1 MSTLMLLSV
10 VFLCVAAVATAVNI
24 VLKMINKRNPGVYPA
39 KSREAVSWVYLLAYV
54 ASGVLS
60 LLATSASAGAQ
71 SYIGQF
77 DHNTIDPDAKRV
89 LQYAPVSGS
98 YIASLNGKN
107 LYTRALYGGNTAFRL
122 ETSDRPIFAAFHGKD
137 NRNIHF
143 IINVDG
149 KSQRLDSIAD
159 CYSLY
164 RGGERK
170 YMLSDPSWNG
180 GSLTITAIAP
190 RDHEGAIWKIDAEK
204 MPKGATLTT
213 VCTPTVKI
221 KINRNGDM
229 GADPANCFAPDLE
242 FQDRELTTVSI
253 GGKKQT
259 AYVAYADYHFSG
271 DSQKTLA
278 KEYDTA
284 EHLRQELADRLVIDT
299 PDPYFNAL
307 GPIITHAADGNFDG
321 MVWLHGAIGWRMPL
335 SGWRGAYSGDFL
347 GWHDR
352 ARSHFNAYAKSQVTD
367 VEPTIPHPSQDPGK
381 QMARALKEWGTQMY
395 SNGYICRNPE
405 RNDQMHHYDMNLCY
419 IDELLW
425 HLKWT
430 GDLDYAREMWPVIT
444 SHLAWEKRN
453 YDPDDNGLYD
463 AYCCIWASDALYY
476 NSGSVTHSTAY
487 NYRANKIAAEIAEK
501 IGEDPTPYAEEADK
515 ILKALNATLW
525 MPEKGVWAEHKDFMG
540 LQRLHD
546 HPALWTVYHAID
558 SDVADDF
565 MAYSA
570 TRYIDNNIPH
580 ISVTADGLDRN
591 DYATVST
598 TDWLPYAWS
607 INNVAFAEV
616 LHTTLAYWQAGRPDA
631 AAHLFK
637 SSMLDGMYLGNSPG
651 NIGQVSHYDAARGEC
666 YRDFADP
673 TAMMTRAVV
682 QGLFGFN
689 PDALNHKATFK
700 PGFPT
705 DWDHASITHPDF
717 SLNFKRAGMT
727 DTYTLTC
734 GIDSIRNID
743 LIIPAPADKVASV
756 TVNGAAADYS
766 VRDNSIGIPSL
777 LVNTPNSGTLTV
789 AVNWTGKPIASGN
802 ATATGNVRNGF
813 REMQSGDMTWWEET
827 ESYRHPTLEAAKLGI
842 DLNVAETDKY
852 ETIDLSSHYN
862 ANITDIFRNK
872 YLSPRS
878 PYTTLQIPVQGIGEW
893 CHPEDTAHID
903 DSGLRAAVRDK
914 GIFTTAKG
922 IPFASPATGKNAVYT
937 SLFDNYPD
945 SVSIP
950 LSGNASALHLLLAGS
965 TNHMQC
971 HMENARITVTYSD
984 GEEETLPLIAPNNWC
999 PIEQDYYIDGK
1010 AFRVDTPRPHRLAL
1024 KDLTESDNLGETLS
1038 IKGVYGR
1045 RIDGGAA
1052 VMLRIP
1058 LNRNKQLKVLSL
1070 RTLSN
1075 DVVAGL
1081 LGATYVR

>member
-1 MSTLMLLSV
+1 MTGNKKPTMNLMTDIIKNTNLFRLTAAAVRPVGAIRLLAAGLLSG
-10 VFLCVAAVATAVNI
+10 AAA
-24 VLKMINKRNPGVYPA
+24 
-39 KSREAVSWVYLLAYV
+39 LAC
-54 ASGVLS
+54 
-60 LLATSASAGAQ
+60 AQ
-71 SYIGQF
+71 SYVGQF
-77 DHNTIDPDAKRV
+77 NHNTLDPDAVRT
-89 LQYAPVSGS
+89 LQYTPTDDG
-98 YIASLNGKN
+98 YIACHNGKN

-137 NRNIHF
+137 NRNISF
-143 IINVDG
+143 LIETGG
-149 KSQRLDSIAD
+149 KRQRLDSVAE
-159 CYSLY
+159 CTALY

-170 YMLSDPSWNG
+170 YILSDPAWNG
-180 GSLTITAIAP
+180 GTITLTALAP
-190 RDHEGAIWKIDAEK
+190 HDSEGAIWKFDAEG
-204 MPKGATLTT
+204 MATDAT
-213 VCTPTVKI
+213 VYAICSPTVKI
-221 KINRNGDM
+221 KLSRNGDM
-229 GADPANCFAPDLE
+229 GADPANCFAPDP
-242 FQDRELTTVSI
+242 DAADKVTASVRI
-253 GGKKQT
+253 GDPRST
-259 AYVAYADYHFSG
+259 AYIAYADRSVYS
-271 DSQKTLA
+271 DSQPSLA
-278 KEYDTA
+278 KEF
-284 EHLRQELADRLVIDT
+284 EKADLQREALGNRLVIDT

-307 GPIITHAADGNFDG
+307 GPVIMNAADGNWDG
-321 MVWLHGAIGWRMPL
+321 QVWLHGAIGWRMPL

-352 ARSHFNAYAKSQVTD
+352 ARSHFDAYAKSQVTD

-430 GDLDYAREMWPVIT
+430 GDMDYARKMWPTLT

-453 YDPDDNGLYD
+453 FDPDGNGLYD

-476 NSGSVTHSTAY
+476 NSGAVTHSSAY
-487 NYRANKIAAEIAEK
+487 NYRANKIAAEIARK

-515 ILKALNATLW
+515 ILNALNSTLW
-525 MPEKGVWAEHKDFMG
+525 MPDKGVWAEHKDFMG
-540 LQRLHD
+540 HGRLHD
-546 HPALWTVYHAID
+546 HPALWTVYHALD
-558 SDVADDF
+558 SDVADNF

-580 ISVTADGLDRN
+580 ISVAADGLDRD

-673 TAMMTRAVV
+673 TAMMARAVV

-689 PDALNHKATFK
+689 PDAINHRLTVK

-705 DWDHASITHPDF
+705 DWDHASIAHPDF
-717 SLNFKRAGMT
+717 SLSFKRSGLT
-727 DTYTLTC
+727 DEYTLQC
-734 GIDSIRNID
+734 RLDSIRDID
-743 LIIPAPADKVASV
+743 LVIPVGNDRIKGV
-756 TVNGAAADYS
+756 TVNGKQANYS
-766 VRDNSIGIPSL
+766 VCPNSIGRPSIT
-777 LVNTPNSGTLTV
+777 VTTPNSGQITV
-789 AVNWTGKPIASGN
+789 AVESDGKPLGQSN
-802 ATATGNVRNGF
+802 PTPTGNVRKGF
-813 REMQSGDMTWWEET
+813 REVTSGNMTWWEET
-827 ESYRHPTLEAAKLGI
+827 ESYRHPALDPAKLGI
-842 DLNVAETDKY
+842 DLMASENDRY
-852 ETIDLSSHYN
+852 ETIDLSGLYN
-862 ANITDIFRNK
+862 ANITDIFHNK

-878 PYTTLQIPVQGIGEW
+878 PYTTLQIPIQGIGEW
-893 CHPEDTAHID
+893 CHPDDSAHID
-903 DSGLRAAVRDK
+903 DSALRAAVREN
-914 GIFTTAKG
+914 GTFTTAPG
-922 IPFASPATGKNAVYT
+922 IPFASSPEGKNAVYT

-945 SVSIP
+945 SVTIP
-950 LSGNASALHLLLAGS
+950 LNGYAKGIHLLLAGS

-971 HMENARITVTYSD
+971 HMENARISVSYTD
-984 GEEETLPLIAPNNWC
+984 GTKETLPLIAPNNWC

-1010 AFRVDTPRPHRLAL
+1010 AFRVATPRPCRMAL
-1024 KDLTESDNLGETLS
+1024 KDLTVNTDLGEELG

-1052 VMLRIP
+1052 VMLRLP
-1058 LNRNKQLKVLSL
+1058 LNPEKQLRSL
-1070 RTLSN
+1070 TLETLSN

-1081 LGATYVR
+1081 LGATYVRNW

>member
-1 MSTLMLLSV
+1 MKRLIPACLLLTATTLG
-10 VFLCVAAVATAVNI
+10 AD
-24 VLKMINKRNPGVYPA
+24 
-39 KSREAVSWVYLLAYV
+39 
-54 ASGVLS
+54 
-60 LLATSASAGAQ
+60 AQ
-71 SYIGQF
+71 SYISQF
-77 DHNTIDPDAKRV
+77 NHNDLDRDAERT
-89 LQYAPVSGS
+89 LQYSPVSGG
-98 YIASLNGKN
+98 YIASRNGNN

-122 ETSDRPIFAAFHGKD
+122 ETSDRPVFAAFHGKD

-143 IINVDG
+143 ILNIDG
-149 KSQRLDSIAD
+149 KRVRLDSIPG

-170 YMLSDPSWNG
+170 YILSDPAWKG
-180 GSLTITAIAP
+180 GSITLTALAP

-204 MPKGATLTT
+204 MPKGTSLSAI
-213 VCTPTVKI
+213 CSPTVKV
-221 KINRNGDM
+221 KISRNGDM
-229 GADPANCFAPDLE
+229 GADPANCFAPDPDATDLKS
-242 FQDRELTTVSI
+242 TSVNI
-253 GGKKQT
+253 GGKKAT
-259 AYVAYADYHFSG
+259 AYIAYADRDFLT
-271 DSQKTLA
+271 DPQKALA
-278 KEYDTA
+278 KQFEEA
-284 EHLRQELADRLVIDT
+284 ERQRQELAGQLVIDT

-321 MVWLHGAIGWRMPL
+321 KVWLHGAIGWRMPL

-352 ARSHFNAYAKSQVTD
+352 ARSHFDAYAKSQVTD

-381 QMARALKEWGTQMY
+381 QLARAEKKWGTQMY

-430 GDLDYAREMWPVIT
+430 GDLDYARRMWPVIT
-444 SHLAWEKRN
+444 AHLAWEKRN
-453 YDPDDNGLYD
+453 FDPDDNGLYD

-476 NSGSVTHSTAY
+476 NSGSVTHSSAY

-501 IGEDPTPYAEEADK
+501 IGEDPSPYRAEADK
-515 ILKALNATLW
+515 ILSALNNTLW
-525 MPEKGVWAEHKDFMG
+525 MDDKGVWAEFKDFMG
-540 LQRLHD
+540 NKRLHD

-580 ISVTADGLDRN
+580 IPVAAEGLDRN

-616 LHTTLAYWQAGRPDA
+616 LHTTLAYWQAGRPDD

-673 TAMMTRAVV
+673 TAMMARAVV

-689 PDALNHKATFK
+689 PDALNHRLTVK
-700 PGFPT
+700 PGFPSQ
-705 DWDHASITHPDF
+705 WDHASISHPDF
-717 SLNFKRAGMT
+717 SLDFKRIGLT

-734 GIDSIRNID
+734 GLDSINDID
-743 LIIPAPADKVASV
+743 LILPAPYDKIAYV
-756 TVNGAAADYS
+756 TVNGTNADYS
-766 VRDNSIGIPSL
+766 VRDNCVGSPSI
-777 LVNTPNSGTLTV
+777 LVNMPKAETMTV
-789 AVNWTGKPIASGN
+789 AVNWAGN
-802 ATATGNVRNGF
+802 QLATTRPEATGNTRAGF
-813 REMQSGDMTWWEET
+813 REVKSGDLSWWEET
-827 ESYRHPTLEAAKLGI
+827 GSFRHSSPDATLLGLDLNISPSDNYEPI
-842 DLNVAETDKY
+842 DLKA
-852 ETIDLSSHYN
+852 HYN
-862 ANITDIFRNK
+862 ANVTDIFRNE

-893 CHPEDTAHID
+893 CHPDDSANID
-903 DSGLRAAVRDK
+903 DSELRAAVK
-914 GIFTTAKG
+914 ESGVFTTSVG
-922 IPFASPATGKNAVYT
+922 IPFSSAAEGNNIVYT

-945 SVSIP
+945 SVGIP
-950 LSGNASALHLLLAGS
+950 LQGNARGLHLLLAGS

-971 HMENARITVTYSD
+971 HMENARITVSYAD
-984 GEEETLPLIAPNNWC
+984 GSEETLPLIAPNNWC

-1010 AFRVDTPRPHRLAL
+1010 AFSVDTPRPYRMTL
-1024 KDLTESDNLGETLS
+1024 KDLTVSDNLGEALN
-1038 IKGVYGR
+1038 IEGVYGR

-1052 VMLRIP
+1052 VMLRLP
-1058 LNRNKQLKVLSL
+1058 LDPTKELRSLSL
-1070 RTLSN
+1070 KTLSN
-1075 DVVAGL
+1075 DVVTGILA
-1081 LGATYVR
+1081 ATYLR